1 MRPISLSPAA
11 AFRYSFFIFL
21 IGGAAFLALFMLSLS
36 GVPGDADIYIKEKIS
51 GTGSGTTLHEGRLG
65 ESVGFK
71 DATVAYSYDKTV
83 DESGTQEQNVEFMM
97 SGGDGSYWNFQKVWT
112 DKQIAGHNSM
122 TVNVGQ
128 IKGSYYGKSGM
139 KISYNEANESRE
151 EFESTITI
159 DTRDGNATISFDVI
173 QWQGAGEPIP
183 QYDEETGNFTHY
195 EGGESM
201 GKPVSMSELDLV
213 GGFLVEQVVRLKEPI
228 ADEKGWLEFCDTLD
242 DKLPDGYIVM
252 PSGMMY
258 DWKNGTAFNYTD
270 AKVYQVDI

>member
-1 MRPISLSPAA
+1 MDLKKYFWASL
-11 AFRYSFFIFL
+11 
-21 IGGAAFLALFMLSLS
+21 FLAIICLAGAVLAVMSS
-36 GVPGDADIYIKEKIS
+36 SDADIYIKEKIS
-51 GTGSGTTLHEGRLG
+51 GTGSGQTFHEGRLG
-65 ESVGFK
+65 ESAGFK
-71 DATVAYSYDKTV
+71 DATVAYSYDKIV
-83 DESGTQEQNVEFMM
+83 DESGTHEQNVEFML

-128 IKGSYYGKSGM
+128 ISGSYYGKSGM

-159 DTRDGNATISFDVI
+159 DTREGNATISFDVI

-183 QYDEETGNFTHY
+183 DYGDDGNFTGY
-195 EGGESM
+195 KGGESM

-213 GGFLVEQVVRLKEPI
+213 GGFLIEQVVRLKEPI
-228 ADEKGWLEFCDTLD
+228 KEDSGWLEFCDTLD

-258 DWKNGTAFNYTD
+258 DYKNGTAFNYTD
-270 AKVYQVDI
+270 AKVYQVDV

>member
-11 AFRYSFFIFL
+11 AFRYSFIVFL

-83 DESGTQEQNVEFMM
+83 DESGTHEQNVEFMM

-201 GKPVSMSELDLV
+201 GKPVSISELDLV

-242 DKLPDGYIVM
+242 DKLPDGFIVM
-252 PSGMMY
+252 PSGMIY
-258 DWKNGTAFNYTD
+258 DWQNGTSWNQST
-270 AKVYQVDI
+270 AKVYQVDV

>member
-1 MRPISLSPAA
+1 LSEFFTVMDLKKYFWASL
-11 AFRYSFFIFL
+11 
-21 IGGAAFLALFMLSLS
+21 FLAIICLAGAVLAVMSS
-36 GVPGDADIYIKEKIS
+36 GDADIYIKEKIS

-83 DESGTQEQNVEFMM
+83 DESGTHEQNVEFML
-97 SGGDGSYWNFQKVWT
+97 SGGDGSYWNFQKIWT

-128 IKGSYYGKSGM
+128 ISGSYYGKSGM

-173 QWQGAGEPIP
+173 QWQGGGEPIP
-183 QYDEETGNFTHY
+183 QYDEETGNFTGY

-228 ADEKGWLEFCDTLD
+228 TDNKGWLEFCGDIDKD
-242 DKLPDGYIVM
+242 DKMPDGYIIK
-252 PSGMMY
+252 PSG
-258 DWKNGTAFNYTD
+258 NNLTD
-270 AKVYQVDI
+270 FLSGIYPNAEVYQVDV